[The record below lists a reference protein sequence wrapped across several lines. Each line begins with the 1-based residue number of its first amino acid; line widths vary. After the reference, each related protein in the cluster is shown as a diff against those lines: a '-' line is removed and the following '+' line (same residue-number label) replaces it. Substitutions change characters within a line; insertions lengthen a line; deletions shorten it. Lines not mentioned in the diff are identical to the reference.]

1 MAQLDIEEVE
11 VRLGGRPVLEN
22 LSLAVE
28 DGECLALLGPSG
40 CGKTT
45 TLRTVAG
52 FLSPR
57 RGDVRIGQTSVKGVP
72 PNKRNVGIVFQD
84 YALFPHMTVGENVAY
99 GLEVRGLDRAEIVRR
114 VGEALEQVR
123 LPDFGKRYPQEMSG
137 GQRQRVALA
146 RAIVVRPDIL
156 LLDEPL
162 GALDRRLRDA
172 MQVELKQLQRDVGIT
187 TIIVTHDQEEAL
199 SLSDRVAVMFD
210 GQIAAIGPPAQLYA
224 RPERVPVMEFL
235 GEMNLIEG
243 NVSGT
248 TLVSGSLSLPLPA
261 DLAMAGGSGS
271 LRLGIRPE
279 HIELGAADGVA
290 CIIAE
295 IVFKG
300 PSVSI
305 IAHRPDGRQFTA
317 MVPAAQVA
325 DQGLTRG
332 GPVIMGFP
340 ARHLVGL
347 SV

>member
-1 MAQLDIEEVE
+1 MAQLDIDNIE

-22 LSLAVE
+22 LSLTVE

-52 FLSPR
+52 FLHFHT
-57 RGDVRIGQTSVKGVP
+57 GDVRIGNVSVKSVP

-99 GLEVRGLDRAEIVRR
+99 GLEVRGVEREDITRR
-114 VGEALEQVR
+114 VGEALEQVH
-123 LPDFGKRYPQEMSG
+123 LPDFAKRFPLEMSG

-172 MQVELKQLQRDVGIT
+172 MQVELKQLQREVGIT

-210 GQIAAIGPPAQLYA
+210 GQIAAIGPPAELYA
-224 RPERVPVMEFL
+224 RPERVPVMAFL

-243 NVSGT
+243 RVDGAK
-248 TLVSGSLSLPLPA
+248 LVSGSLVLPLPA
-261 DLAMAGGSGS
+261 DLAGSQGA
-271 LRLGIRPE
+271 LNLGIRPE
-279 HIELGAADGVA
+279 HIELGAPDGVA
-290 CIIAE
+290 CNIAE

-305 IAHRPDGRQFTA
+305 LAKGPDGQHFNAT
-317 MVPAAQVA
+317 VPAAQVA
-325 DQGLTRG
+325 DQGLARG
-332 GPVIMGFP
+332 GAVKLGFP
-340 ARHLVGL
+340 TRHLVGL

>member
-57 RGDVRIGQTSVKGVP
+57 HGDVRIGQTSVDGVP

-123 LPDFGKRYPQEMSG
+123 LPDFNNRYPQEMSG

-172 MQVELKQLQRDVGIT
+172 MQVELKQLQREVGIT
-187 TIIVTHDQEEAL
+187 TII
-199 SLSDRVAVMFD
+199 MF
-210 GQIAAIGPPAQLYA
+210 I
-224 RPERVPVMEFL
+224 
-235 GEMNLIEG
+235 
-243 NVSGT
+243 
-248 TLVSGSLSLPLPA
+248 
-261 DLAMAGGSGS
+261 
-271 LRLGIRPE
+271 
-279 HIELGAADGVA
+279 
-290 CIIAE
+290 
-295 IVFKG
+295 
-300 PSVSI
+300 
-305 IAHRPDGRQFTA
+305 
-317 MVPAAQVA
+317 
-325 DQGLTRG
+325 
-332 GPVIMGFP
+332 
-340 ARHLVGL
+340 
-347 SV
+347 